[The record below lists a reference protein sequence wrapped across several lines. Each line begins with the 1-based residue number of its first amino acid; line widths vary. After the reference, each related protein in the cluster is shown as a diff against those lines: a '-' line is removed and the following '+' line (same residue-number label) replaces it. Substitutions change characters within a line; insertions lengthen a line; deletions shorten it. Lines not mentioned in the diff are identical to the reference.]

1 LSQFIFGGNS
11 GAAMS
16 APSGGLTGEV
26 GCPSRDIAADQG
38 ELQVDFFARLDSL
51 RERWNVLEH
60 PFYQRWS
67 DGSLEREELA
77 FYAGEYR
84 HAVIA
89 LAEAV
94 DAAARA
100 SEPEHRDTLSRHA
113 EEEAQHVE
121 LWDGFASALDAD
133 VDRAPRAE
141 TQACR
146 ASWTAGRD
154 ALENLVAAFTIESG
168 QPAIART
175 KLDGL
180 VDRYGFEEGP
190 ATEYFSLHAEL
201 DHEHAAQSRELI
213 EERLADAD
221 LDRLLEVAEGVLR
234 GNWQLLDGCDRAAG
248 AE

>member
-1 LSQFIFGGNS
+1 V
-11 GAAMS
+11 
-16 APSGGLTGEV
+16 E
-26 GCPSRDIAADQG
+26 
-38 ELQVDFFARLDSL
+38 FFARLDSL

-67 DGSLEREELA
+67 DGTLERGELA

-100 SEPEHRDTLSRHA
+100 SEPELRAQLSEHA

-121 LWDGFASALDAD
+121 LWDDFASALDAD

-146 ASWTAGRD
+146 ESWTAGRD
-154 ALENLVAAFTIESG
+154 ALENLVASFTIESG

-180 VDRYGFEEGP
+180 VGRYGFEEGP

-201 DHEHAAQSRELI
+201 DHEHAAHSRELI

-234 GNWQLLDGCDRAAG
+234 GNWELLDGCDRAARG
-248 AE
+248 E

>member
-1 LSQFIFGGNS
+1 
-11 GAAMS
+11 
-16 APSGGLTGEV
+16 
-26 GCPSRDIAADQG
+26 
-38 ELQVDFFARLDSL
+38 VDFFTRLESL
-51 RERWNVLEH
+51 RNRWNVLEH

-67 DGSLEREELA
+67 EGTLEREELA

-94 DAAARA
+94 DAASRA
-100 SEPEHRDTLSRHA
+100 CEPQIQAQLTEHA
-113 EEEAQHVE
+113 QEEAEHVA
-121 LWDGFASALDAD
+121 LWDGFAGALGAD
-133 VDRAPRAE
+133 VDRAPREE
-141 TQACR
+141 TVACR
-146 ASWTAGRD
+146 ESWTAGRD

-190 ATEYFSLHAEL
+190 ATEYFSLHADL

-234 GNWQLLDGCDRAAG
+234 GNWQLLDGCDRASG
-248 AE
+248 TE

>member
-1 LSQFIFGGNS
+1 
-11 GAAMS
+11 
-16 APSGGLTGEV
+16 
-26 GCPSRDIAADQG
+26 
-38 ELQVDFFARLDSL
+38 VDFFARLDSL

-67 DGSLEREELA
+67 DGTLDREELA

-94 DAAARA
+94 DAAARG
-100 SEPEHRDTLSRHA
+100 SEPAQRAKLSEHA
-113 EEEAQHVE
+113 VEEAQHVE
-121 LWDGFASALDAD
+121 LWDGFARALDAD
-133 VDRAPRAE
+133 VERAPRAE

-146 ASWTAGRD
+146 ESWTAGRD
-154 ALENLVAAFTIESG
+154 GLENLVAAFTIESG

-221 LDRLLEVAEGVLR
+221 LDRLLEVAEGVLE
-234 GNWQLLDGCDRAAG
+234 GNWELLDGCDRAAHG
-248 AE
+248 K

>member
-1 LSQFIFGGNS
+1 MQ
-11 GAAMS
+11 
-16 APSGGLTGEV
+16 
-26 GCPSRDIAADQG
+26 
-38 ELQVDFFARLDSL
+38 QVDFFARLDSL
-51 RERWNVLEH
+51 RERFNVLEH

-67 DGSLEREELA
+67 EGTLERDELA

-89 LAEAV
+89 LAESV

-100 SEPEHRDTLSRHA
+100 CEPEIEAQLAEHA
-113 EEEAQHVE
+113 KEEAGHVA
-121 LWDGFASALDAD
+121 LWDGFAEALDAD
-133 VDRAPRAE
+133 TGRAPRPE
-141 TQACR
+141 TAACR
-146 ASWTAGRD
+146 ESWTAGRD

-234 GNWQLLDGCDRAAG
+234 GNWELLDGCDRAARLRNF
-248 AE
+248 

>member
-1 LSQFIFGGNS
+1 
-11 GAAMS
+11 
-16 APSGGLTGEV
+16 
-26 GCPSRDIAADQG
+26 
-38 ELQVDFFARLDSL
+38 VDFFARLESL
-51 RERWNVLEH
+51 RARWNVLEH

-67 DGSLEREELA
+67 EGTLEREELA

-94 DAAARA
+94 DSAAR
-100 SEPEHRDTLSRHA
+100 SCEPELQAQLSEHA
-113 EEEAQHVE
+113 REEADHVT
-121 LWDGFASALDAD
+121 LWDGFAGALEAD
-133 VDRAPRAE
+133 VGRAPRPE
-141 TQACR
+141 TVACR
-146 ASWTAGRD
+146 ESWTAGRD

-180 VDRYGFEEGP
+180 VGRYGFEEGP
-190 ATEYFSLHAEL
+190 ATEYFSLHSDL

-234 GNWQLLDGCDRAAG
+234 GNWELLDGCDRAG
-248 AE
+248 RRE